1 MTATRI
7 VSGYEQRL
15 RSVQDVVRKNTELDD
30 NAARE
35 LAVKVVHAID
45 HIPEPTR

>member
-7 VSGYEQRL
+7 VSGYEQQVRF
-15 RSVQDVVRKNTELDD
+15 VQDVLRKNAKLDD
-30 NAARE
+30 KAARE

-45 HIPEPTR
+45 HGPEPTR